1 MLSRDTFNLIP
12 IRDKSKIP
20 LIAWAEFKNKKYD
33 GDIKTTNYAVICG
46 EVSRCVVIDID
57 SPELTPEI
65 FQGWEELKKK
75 TLVVKTGSGGYHIYV
90 KPNNKDLSTILN
102 YEEVVNK
109 IRLLVKKQHH
119 ELIEDLAE
127 NIFEIIF
134 QNRLVKTINIKIE
147 KLDIIKNSESVGIEF
162 SKSKI

>member
-1 MLSRDTFNLIP
+1 MKIIKLKLKDKYKYKRKVNIKNLV
-12 IRDKSKIP
+12 
-20 LIAWAEFKNKKYD
+20 LN
-33 GDIKTTNYAVICG
+33 
-46 EVSRCVVIDID
+46 
-57 SPELTPEI
+57 I
-65 FQGWEELKKK
+65 FIGIHKFEKKK
-75 TLVVKTGSGGYHIYV
+75 KQRVRFNIEVITNPNV
-90 KPNNKDLSTILN
+90 KPNSKDLSTILN

>member
-1 MLSRDTFNLIP
+1 MKIIKLKLKDKYKYKRKVNIKNLV
-12 IRDKSKIP
+12 
-20 LIAWAEFKNKKYD
+20 LN
-33 GDIKTTNYAVICG
+33 
-46 EVSRCVVIDID
+46 
-57 SPELTPEI
+57 I
-65 FQGWEELKKK
+65 FIGIHKFEKKK
-75 TLVVKTGSGGYHIYV
+75 KQRVRFNIEVITNPNV
-90 KPNNKDLSTILN
+90 KPNSKDLSTILN

-147 KLDIIKNSESVGIEF
+147 KLDIIKNSESVGVEF